1 LNQENRLLLI
11 EPVAPA
17 VPSFV
22 IGGNGAGMHVYER
35 EQMPA
40 WSMACLC
47 TNIVVAVVVAA
58 ILLRSKIEIASF
70 AITIHRDLD

>member
-1 LNQENRLLLI
+1 
-11 EPVAPA
+11 
-17 VPSFV
+17 
-22 IGGNGAGMHVYER
+22 MHVYER